1 MSSRDSLKSTGRFF
15 TRERLEQYVVS
26 NWVQTSMTSTEI
38 AKRAGAS
45 ASVVNCILKEK
56 KADIDMILAVYPE
69 VEAMLLAISW
79 QPHYRLPKET
89 IVEDA
94 AQELLATVPKNMR
107 DVDSLVESTYA
118 LLNIAYVE
126 SGYEEAVV

>member
-1 MSSRDSLKSTGRFF
+1 MSSRDCLKSTGRFF

-26 NWVQTSMTSTEI
+26 SWVQTSMTSTEI

-45 ASVVNCILKEK
+45 SSVVNCILKEK
-56 KADIDMILAVYPE
+56 KADIDMMLAVYPE
-69 VEAMLLAISW
+69 VEAMLLAISC
-79 QPHYRLPKET
+79 QPHYRVPKEA

-94 AQELLATVPKNMR
+94 ARELLSKVPPNMR
-107 DVDSLVESTYA
+107 EVDSLVESTYA

-126 SGYEEAVV
+126 SGYEEVMS